1 MPPTIADII
10 TDHERYAARRAQ
22 ARSRMIPL
30 RAERRVRVGDVIA
43 VEFENA
49 ETLRYQV
56 QEMVYTER
64 LTEPAEIAHEIDVYS
79 RLLPSSH
86 VLTATVLVE
95 LDVLETVRAELRRLS
110 GLQRS
115 IALDIDGVTVPA
127 EEIRGPDEDPDS
139 PSETVSVHMVRF
151 GLTEATRD
159 AFRDPRVP
167 VDLVVDHPAYSEST
181 PIAGKTRRGLIADL
195 SLPG

>member
-1 MPPTIADII
+1 MPLTVADII
-10 TDHERYAARRAQ
+10 TDHEKYAARRAQ
-22 ARSRMIPL
+22 TRSRMIPL
-30 RAERRVRVGDVIA
+30 RAERRVRVGDIIA
-43 VEFENA
+43 FEFENA

-64 LTEPAEIAHEIDVYS
+64 LTEPAEIAHEIEVYS

-86 VLTATVLVE
+86 VLTATMFIE
-95 LDVLETVRAELRRLS
+95 LDVLATVRAELSRLS
-110 GLQRS
+110 GLQQS
-115 IALDIDGVTVPA
+115 IALDVDGVTVPA

-159 AFRDPRVP
+159 AFRDPQVP
-167 VDLVVDHPAYSEST
+167 VEVVVDHPAYSDST
-181 PIAGKTRRGLIADL
+181 PIIGRTRRSLIADL
-195 SLPG
+195 SLHG